1 MEKVLSNPLKDAL
14 KRGKPQ
20 YGCWLNSTTPMMAE
34 IAATCGYDWL
44 LYDGEH
50 GPNDTQ
56 SLFHQLQ
63 AADGY
68 KSHAVCRIP
77 ENHDATFKL
86 VLDMGFKTIM
96 VPLVDNKAKAEAAV
110 RAMTY
115 PPVGV
120 RGVGALVGRA
130 TRWNSVPDY
139 ARKVQ
144 DTLCLVAQI
153 ETVEAVSNLDEI
165 ASVPGVDVM
174 FIGPADLATSMGF
187 YGDFNRPEVL
197 EAIESTIKRIVK
209 LGKVAGAFTM
219 GGLSRQ
225 CLDWGALFVS
235 VASDLLVYKQG
246 LSDRLAQFNPEA
258 KVEY

>member
-1 MEKVLSNPLKDAL
+1 MEKVLSNPLKEAL
-14 KRGKPQ
+14 KSGKPQ

-34 IAATCGYDWL
+34 IAATCGYDWM

-56 SLFHQLQ
+56 SLFYQLQ
-63 AADGY
+63 ATAAY
-68 KSHAVCRIP
+68 PSHAVCRVP
-77 ENHDATFKL
+77 ENHDATIKL

-96 VPLVDNKAKAEAAV
+96 VPLVDDKAKAEAAV
-110 RAMTY
+110 RAITY

-130 TRWNSVPDY
+130 TRWNSVPGY
-139 ARKVQ
+139 AQKVQ
-144 DTLCLVAQI
+144 DSLCLVAQV
-153 ETVEAVSNLDEI
+153 ETVEAVKNLDEI
-165 ASVPGVDVM
+165 ASVPGIDVM

-197 EAIESTIKRIVK
+197 EVIESTIKRIVK

-219 GGLSRQ
+219 GDLSQ
-225 CLDWGALFVS
+225 KCLDWGALFVS
-235 VASDLLVYKQG
+235 VASDLLIYKQG
-246 LSDRLAQFNPEA
+246 LQDRLTMFNPNA
-258 KVEY
+258 KLQF